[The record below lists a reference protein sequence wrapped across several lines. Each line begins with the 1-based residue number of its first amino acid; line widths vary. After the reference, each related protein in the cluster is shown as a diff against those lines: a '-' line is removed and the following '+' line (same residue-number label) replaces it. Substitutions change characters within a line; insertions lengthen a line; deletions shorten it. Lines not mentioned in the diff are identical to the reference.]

1 MMISIE
7 RDTTP
12 WDSAEYLQSEEDQAA
27 NLTAVLEEDDP
38 ELFAHA
44 LGGIARA
51 RGMTQVAKEAGLG
64 RANLYKSLGGG
75 AKPEIGTVMRVLRA
89 LGIKLFATPLSR
101 VGRLQDEE
109 D

>member
-1 MMISIE
+1 MISIE

-12 WDSAEYLQSEEDQAA
+12 WDSAEYLKTEEDQAA
-27 NLTAVLEEDDP
+27 YLTAVLEEDDP

-44 LGGIARA
+44 LGVIARA

-75 AKPEIGTVMRVLRA
+75 GKPEIGTVMRVVRA
-89 LGIKLFATPLSR
+89 LGMKLVAKPMSQA
-101 VGRLQDEE
+101 G
-109 D
+109 